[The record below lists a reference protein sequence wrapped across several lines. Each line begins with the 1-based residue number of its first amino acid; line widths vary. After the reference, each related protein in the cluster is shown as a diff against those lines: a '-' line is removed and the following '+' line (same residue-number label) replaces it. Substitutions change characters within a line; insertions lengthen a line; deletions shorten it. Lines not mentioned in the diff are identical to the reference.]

1 MGGNTT
7 TLRERIFEAF
17 RHDIATFDGSHLD
30 SLCAEMQNF
39 KPSDDIEREAMR
51 NYDED
56 FLVRFTYESNSI
68 EGSTLTIAETDL
80 VIEGEFKPNEDTRM
94 CDVFAARGIADG
106 CEFTRREL
114 AKKTPI
120 SEDLIKNLHER
131 VALDCQPAVR
141 GTYRLAA
148 AYIRGS
154 QTTPADPM
162 SVRDLMPTLLY
173 SWETSSGHPVAKAAA
188 FHAFFENIHPFQ
200 DGNGRTGR
208 LILNY
213 MLQAEGYPPIAIKHN
228 AALDYK
234 TALEEWQ
241 VHGNPT
247 GFLALVGE
255 CVAAESTA
263 RASLVRNAREVRK
276 ALASE

>member
-1 MGGNTT
+1 MDSVAT

-17 RHDIATFDGSHLD
+17 RSDIEGFDDTNLNVLRD
-30 SLCAEMQNF
+30 EMHRF
-39 KPSDDIEREAMR
+39 LPSDDAEREAIR

-94 CDVFAARGIADG
+94 RDVFAARGIADG
-106 CEFTRREL
+106 CEFARRVL
-114 AKKTPI
+114 AKNTLVN
-120 SEDLIKNLHER
+120 EDFIKNLHEK

-141 GTYRLAA
+141 DTYRPAA

-162 SVRDLMPTLLY
+162 SVRNLMPTLLY
-173 SWETSSGHPVAKAAA
+173 SWEASNGHPVAKAAA

-208 LILNY
+208 LVLNC
-213 MLQAEGYPPIAIKHN
+213 MLQAEGYSPIAIKHN

-247 GFLALVGE
+247 GFLTLVGE
-255 CVAAESTA
+255 CVANETA
-263 RASLVRNAREVRK
+263 ARTSLIRDARK
-276 ALASE
+276 AKEILG